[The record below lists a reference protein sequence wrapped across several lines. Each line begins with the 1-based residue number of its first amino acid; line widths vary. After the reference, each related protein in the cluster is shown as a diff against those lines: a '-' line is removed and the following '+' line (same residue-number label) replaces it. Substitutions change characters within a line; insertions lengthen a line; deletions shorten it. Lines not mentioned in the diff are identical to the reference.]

1 MTQSSNCVFEAR
13 VEGCHVAVVHRQC
26 TDARCAA
33 GIDAMIDRV
42 IKCDLCEGDPQSVRF
57 CFPGALE
64 FVDANGV
71 NLRKKRVAATKLSEL
86 MSTVVAA

>member
-1 MTQSSNCVFEAR
+1 MTMVCQR
-13 VEGCHVAVVHRQC
+13 C
-26 TDARCAA
+26 TDASCTA

-71 NLRKKRVAATKLSEL
+71 NLRKKRVAATKLAEL
-86 MSTVVAA
+86 TSRVVAA